1 MNLMDLA
8 TFIILGNHFNSMIKN
23 IIANFVGRFW
33 SILSNFLFIPLYIH
47 YLGFE
52 SFSIISFTLVI
63 AGIMAI
69 LDAGLTATLSRE
81 FARIDNLLNDKIR
94 IFKTLESTYFIIISI
109 CILTVF
115 AFSGIIAENWMN
127 LNTYN
132 PNRVSLFLKIIS
144 FDIGFQLLLRFYMG
158 GLLGLEK
165 QVKANVIQVGWGIMR
180 NGFVVVLV
188 MFIPTL
194 EMFFFWQTISTI
206 LFTVILKLSLE
217 KILIGKYSF
226 DINPKI
232 ERVVFKRIWQFAGG
246 MLLISVVAALNT
258 QMDKL
263 AISKLLSLE
272 NLGYYTLAISL
283 SQGIIVLVN
292 PIATALLPR
301 FTSLYSA
308 EKREEASSLFS
319 KVSLFVSILVFTLMT
334 NMSFYAKDLI
344 WIWTGKMDLAL
355 HTFTLIPIVVFAY
368 SMLSLQVIPYNIAIA
383 NGYTRLNNILG
394 LVSLVATIPGYLIS
408 TKIYG
413 SIGAATVFCIVQ
425 TITTFLYLYFINK
438 KFIKVK
444 IVIHIYLKQI
454 IIPIILSIGFTS
466 LLYFIPHPFKDNRIL
481 LLSWIALSTF
491 ITLSALIIILIP
503 NKDLS
508 KLFKFKLRTQ
518 LHI

>member
-1 MNLMDLA
+1 
-8 TFIILGNHFNSMIKN
+8 MINN
-23 IIANFVGRFW
+23 IIANFIGRFW

-52 SFSIISFTLVI
+52 SYSIISFTLVI

-81 FARIDNLLNDKIR
+81 FARTDNQLADKIR

-109 CILTVF
+109 CILIVF
-115 AFSGIIAENWMN
+115 FFSDMIAENWLN

-165 QVKANVIQVGWGIMR
+165 QVKANVIQIGWGMMR
-180 NGFVVVLV
+180 NGLVVVLV

-194 EMFFFWQTISTI
+194 DMFFFWQTISTI
-206 LFTVILKLSLE
+206 LFTVIFKLSLE
-217 KILIGKYSF
+217 KILIGKYRF
-226 DINPKI
+226 NFNPKI
-232 ERVVFKRIWQFAGG
+232 ERAVFERIWQFAGG
-246 MLLISVVAALNT
+246 MMLISVVAALNT

-301 FTSLYSA
+301 FTSLYSS
-308 EKREEASSLFS
+308 EMREEASALFY
-319 KVSLFVSILVFTLMT
+319 KVSLFVSIVVFTLMT

-355 HTFTLIPIVVFAY
+355 HTYTLIPVIVFAY
-368 SMLSLQVIPYNIAIA
+368 SMLSLQLIPYNIAIA
-383 NGYTRLNNILG
+383 NGYTKLNNILG
-394 LVSLVATIPGYLIS
+394 LVSLLATIPGYLIA
-408 TKIYG
+408 TNIYG

-425 TITTFLYLYFINK
+425 TITTFIYLYFINK
-438 KFIKVK
+438 KFIKAN
-444 IVIHIYLKQI
+444 ILTQIYLKQI
-454 IIPIILSIGFTS
+454 ISPIMLSLGITF
-466 LLYFIPHPFKDNRIL
+466 LLTFIPNPVSDSRIL
-481 LLSWIALSTF
+481 LLLWIGMSTL
-491 ITLSALIIILIP
+491 ITILTMMLILIP
-503 NKDLS
+503 ISEIKELVKLKRNK
-508 KLFKFKLRTQ
+508 
-518 LHI
+518 